1 MDHKNQVLSYYG
13 AKLEEFNPH
22 YYNVCEDTTE
32 DGYGIYTVSDNHQYV
47 KVFMNEASARDEVI
61 DLIENGHTFSCDE
74 HLEPEWQEMWYG
86 ISTEKID
93 EMFLEFT
100 TQTVEKDVFPLMH
113 SLATEFLTD
122 NEEFKSLM
130 AADEDIDDFRPK
142 LLNKLADAIKELA
155 ADSSIILTTCLL

>member
-1 MDHKNQVLSYYG
+1 VLFP
-13 AKLEEFNPH
+13 L
-22 YYNVCEDTTE
+22 
-32 DGYGIYTVSDNHQYV
+32 
-47 KVFMNEASARDEVI
+47 
-61 DLIENGHTFSCDE
+61 
-74 HLEPEWQEMWYG
+74 
-86 ISTEKID
+86 
-93 EMFLEFT
+93 LEFT